1 MLPGISACVYRVLGR
16 YAWKYGSG
24 HVLNFLLYVYAWVFI
39 LHWPKWRHLWH
50 WEGTRGL
57 IKVQV
62 RADMGSRERAIM
74 GLESRTVS
82 AVELSI
88 LLLFLVKHIING
100 INHYSDRDDIIL

>member
-1 MLPGISACVYRVLGR
+1 
-16 YAWKYGSG
+16 
-24 HVLNFLLYVYAWVFI
+24 
-39 LHWPKWRHLWH
+39 
-50 WEGTRGL
+50 
-57 IKVQV
+57 
-62 RADMGSRERAIM
+62 MGSRERAIM